1 MLKIFEKFRKP
12 VTADELKMMRICD
25 IVNSSRCLLDKH
37 VSPYPEHNIC
47 IVKDVFEELLHEKLG
62 PDVTVWVNGIV
73 LGVRDDT
80 FNAGVREFITE
91 NKLVYPESWACT
103 IFSPV
108 AWNGGYHDAIIDK
121 LTFPEQMN
129 GGYHDAIIVKLAFL
143 EQISGCSDDRISGE
157 VSGTVRLYERKKN
170 AFEALKKFMED
181 KRWLVQCVNRIHLS
195 SVEDNDYNIE
205 WSISDLEITP
215 ELLDGFISTVKMVVT
230 AGLTDEEAGAWRQH
244 IIEKFRTHA
253 YGNIT
258 SVDFDKPSATI
269 GTPEKWKKDYHEKYK
284 PEQERR
290 ERCAGVLEEIRGKI
304 DIADIL
310 NCLER
315 NKRQLL
321 LQQLVELNHELP

>member
-25 IVNSSRCLLDKH
+25 IVNSNRCLLDKNA
-37 VSPYPEHNIC
+37 SPYPEHNIC

-62 PDVTVWVNGIV
+62 PDVTVWVNGIG
-73 LGVRDDT
+73 LGVQDDK
-80 FNAGVREFITE
+80 FNAEVMEFITE
-91 NKLVYPESWACT
+91 NKLEYPEVLPCT
-103 IFSPV
+103 IFAYSD
-108 AWNGGYHDAIIDK
+108 AWRYHNALIDK
-121 LTFPEQMN
+121 LIFRN
-129 GGYHDAIIVKLAFL
+129 
-143 EQISGCSDDRISGE
+143 QISGCSDDRISGE
-157 VSGTVRLYERKKN
+157 VSGTVRLYERKKK
-170 AFEALKKFMED
+170 AFEALKKFMEE

-205 WSISDLEITP
+205 WSISDLELTP

-253 YGNIT
+253 YGSIA

>member
-1 MLKIFEKFRKP
+1 
-12 VTADELKMMRICD
+12 MMRICD
-25 IVNSSRCLLDKH
+25 IVNSNCCLLDKH
-37 VSPYPEHNIC
+37 VSPYPEYNIC
-47 IVKDVFEELLHEKLG
+47 IVKEVFEELLHEKLG
-62 PDVTVWVNGIV
+62 PDVTVWVNGIGLCV
-73 LGVRDDT
+73 QDDK
-80 FNAGVREFITE
+80 FNAEVREFIAE
-91 NKLVYPESWACT
+91 NKLVYTESWACT

-121 LTFPEQMN
+121 LTFLN
-129 GGYHDAIIVKLAFL
+129 R
-143 EQISGCSDDRISGE
+143 ISGCSDDCISGE

-244 IIEKFRTHA
+244 IIEKFRTYA
-253 YGNIT
+253 YGSIA
-258 SVDFDKPSATI
+258 SVDFDKPSVAI
-269 GTPEKWKKDYHEKYK
+269 GTPEKWKKDYHETYK

-304 DIADIL
+304 DITDIL

-321 LQQLVELNHELP
+321 LQQLVDLNHDLP

>member
-25 IVNSSRCLLDKH
+25 IVNSNRCLLDKNAP
-37 VSPYPEHNIC
+37 PYPEHNIC

-62 PDVTVWVNGIV
+62 TDVTVWVDGIG
-73 LGVRDDT
+73 LGVQDDK
-80 FNAGVREFITE
+80 FNAEVKEFITE
-91 NKLVYPESWACT
+91 NKLEYPEAWACT
-103 IFSPV
+103 IISPDV
-108 AWNGGYHDAIIDK
+108 WRSGYHDAIIDK
-121 LTFPEQMN
+121 LTFMN
-129 GGYHDAIIVKLAFL
+129 R
-143 EQISGCSDDRISGE
+143 ISGCSDDRIGGE

-244 IIEKFRTHA
+244 IIEKFRTYA
-253 YGNIT
+253 YGSIA
-258 SVDFDKPSATI
+258 SVDFDKPSVTI
-269 GTPEKWKKDYHEKYK
+269 GTPEKWKKDYHETYK

-304 DIADIL
+304 DITDIL

-321 LQQLVELNHELP
+321 LQQLVELNHDLP